1 MNLKNLRKLYLT
13 KNKYEKYNEFHQVR
27 QELEFKFPL
36 LKIIDYSGKPSKK
49 SKLKEESP
57 MPFNHNSQDFNDEF
71 IGDYFENL

>member
-13 KNKYEKYNEFHQVR
+13 KNKYGNYNEFHQVR
-27 QELEFKFPL
+27 RELEFKYPL

-49 SKLKEESP
+49 FKSKKESP
-57 MPFNHNSQDFNDEF
+57 MPFMHNSQDFNDEF